1 MILHIDLSQTIETL
15 EEVGKRANIVEAD
28 QVLDGLLSNHYDTQK
43 IRQLQSEINIFK
55 ERLNKDSF
63 FLKLFAQTYNKQFQS
78 DNYMFCDTVHSLYKK
93 IRSSLRNSMIIYRK
107 LAKRKNARG
116 GIINGEIH
124 NPSAMRRSA
133 IGNGTT
139 YPFFY
144 NREEWGMEADALC
157 ESIEDFFSQLK
168 QLVRM
173 CLDLLKEEA
182 FIRDNSFIVTK
193 IYTDSFNEVKK
204 QLESIV
210 LYNINRQISSMDFL
224 TQKRID
230 CNNEYEFAK
239 EWFHKCNE
247 NSFNTH
253 VYNYCIW
260 QNNNKGVTPE
270 EKELFGLDVKKI
282 ENIRYI
288 IQHFDNLNPEGQ
300 RGKLDAKYVAVL
312 LLYSIGTDSKK
323 EKNFA
328 DYFNKIYANHGQFHT
343 VGVSAVNNAKNN
355 MNEKEKEE
363 IMDSINALINRK
375 TSTETNET
383 NLTLIKKIN

>member
-78 DNYMFCDTVHSLYKK
+78 DNYMFCDTVHCLYTK

-139 YPFFY
+139 YSFIY

-168 QLVRM
+168 QLVLM

-182 FIRDNSFIVTK
+182 FIRENSFIVTK
-193 IYTDSFNEVKK
+193 IYEDSFNEAKK
-204 QLESIV
+204 HMEGIILE
-210 LYNINRQISSMDFL
+210 NIDRQSSSMDLL
-224 TQKRID
+224 TKKRI
-230 CNNEYEFAK
+230 EYNDDSKFAK
-239 EWFHKCNE
+239 EWFHKCNG
-247 NSFNTH
+247 NKFNTH
-253 VYNYCIW
+253 VHNFCIW
-260 QNNNKGVTPE
+260 ANNNNGITQE
-270 EKELFGLDVKKI
+270 EKDIFGLDVEKI

-288 IQHFDNLNPEGQ
+288 ILNFDNLNPEGH
-300 RGKLDAKYVAVL
+300 RGKLDAKYIAVL
-312 LLYSIGTDSKK
+312 MLDSIGTDSKK
-323 EKNFA
+323 EKKFVE
-328 DYFNKIYANHGQFHT
+328 YFNKLYATHGKLHT
-343 VGVSAVNNAKNN
+343 VGVSAVNYAKNN
-355 MNEKEKEE
+355 LNEKDKEE

-375 TSTETNET
+375 TSLETNE
-383 NLTLIKKIN
+383 NSLKLIKNIN